1 MLGSGRLEVQC
12 FDGVKRIAHIR
23 GNMRKKVWINS
34 GDIILL
40 SIRDFQP
47 DKADVILKYTTDEA
61 RSLKSHGEL
70 PDSGILTY
78 VFYLPSVAMIN
89 ENDENQG
96 ADDILFELDESD
108 IDDI

>member
-1 MLGSGRLEVQC
+1 MTKMLGSGRLEVQC

-70 PDSGILTY
+70 PDSGIPIFLY
-78 VFYLPSVAMIN
+78 SCYRSH
-89 ENDENQG
+89 D
-96 ADDILFELDESD
+96 
-108 IDDI
+108 

>member
-1 MLGSGRLEVQC
+1 MAKMLGSGRVEVQC

-34 GDIILL
+34 GDIILV

-47 DKADVILKYTTDEA
+47 DKADVILKYTPDEA

-70 PDSGILTY
+70 PDSGTIFKALIY
-78 VFYLPSVAMIN
+78 IFSNHQRERRM
-89 ENDENQG
+89 
-96 ADDILFELDESD
+96 SSK
-108 IDDI
+108 